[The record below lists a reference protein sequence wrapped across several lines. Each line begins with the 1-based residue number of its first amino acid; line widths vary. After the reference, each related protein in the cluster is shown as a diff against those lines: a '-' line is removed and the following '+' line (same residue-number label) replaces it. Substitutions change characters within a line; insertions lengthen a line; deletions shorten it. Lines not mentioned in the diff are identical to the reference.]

1 MNDPDRRPDVDP
13 LEQSA
18 IEQFDLRIDA
28 WLEPLRRWRGVDR
41 VFHAA
46 SIAADFSILWHVIGI
61 VVAFTVAAS
70 PSDALWFSA
79 LIGAE
84 SLLVNQGVKRLFR
97 RRRPTE
103 TGDERFRVRRPR
115 TSSFPSGH
123 ASSAFF
129 AAVLLSGW
137 VEGGWWPLWF
147 GLATVVALSRAVVRI
162 HHPSDVVGGALF
174 GAFLADLAVV
184 VGAAGPLG

>member
-1 MNDPDRRPDVDP
+1 MSDPAPRPAIDP
-13 LEQSA
+13 LDQTA
-18 IEQFDLRIDA
+18 IELFDQRVDA
-28 WLEPLRRWRGVDR
+28 WLEPVRRWRGVDR

-61 VVAFTVAAS
+61 AVAFTLAPQAT
-70 PSDALWFSA
+70 DALWFSA
-79 LIGAE
+79 LIGVE
-84 SLLVNQGVKRLFR
+84 SLVVNQGVKRLFR

-103 TGDERFRVRRPR
+103 TGDDRFRVRRPR

-129 AAVLLSGW
+129 AAVLLTGW
-137 VEGGWWPLWF
+137 VGGGWWPLWF
-147 GLATVVALSRAVVRI
+147 AIALVVALSRAVVRI
-162 HHPSDVVGGALF
+162 HHPTDVIGGAVL

-184 VGAAGPLG
+184 VGVAGPLG